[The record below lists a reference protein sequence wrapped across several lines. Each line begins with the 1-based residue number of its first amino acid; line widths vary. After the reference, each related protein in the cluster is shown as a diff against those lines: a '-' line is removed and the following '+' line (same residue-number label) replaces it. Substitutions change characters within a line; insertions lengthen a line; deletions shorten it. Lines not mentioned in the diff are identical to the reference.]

1 MFHHART
8 GMGNS
13 RKKFISENEEGAEMK
28 KKMGYLQVI
37 LMIGCIPM
45 LATMVALT
53 VYASGKMKDELVDST
68 YLRLKACA
76 TSVEQY
82 FTWDIREDILEK
94 DDISYQFIDSLQD
107 EHIEQTLFMEDE
119 RFITSIVDKDG
130 NRAEGTKA
138 DPQIWETVRA
148 GNDYETDGVEIK
160 GEEYYVYYM
169 PVCSDDGEIL
179 GMAFAGERESIV
191 QDAISDMLRSLV
203 LRSVCLNVLFIAVM
217 VYLSFKIRK
226 PLLTTAEYIDQIA
239 NGNLSGNLEVKSVIR
254 EVTTLIRASVS
265 MRDKLNSIVTEVD
278 GHAAQLDSS
287 MELLNTLASASSKG
301 TNQIRQAVDELAA
314 TAASL
319 AENVQTV
326 NSRMLEMG
334 DNVNAIHSETVTLNE
349 NSNKMDRA
357 NRNASESM
365 NLVLESSHT
374 SSDIITEMI
383 VQVKA
388 TNEAIASISKAV
400 ELISDITAQTNLLSL
415 NASIEAARAGQAG
428 KGFAVVAT
436 EIKQLAEQSSQSADT
451 IKKIADDILEKS
463 NKSVELTERM
473 RALAEKEQADI
484 GGAKNGFDALSQ
496 IIEANVTTAGII
508 AEKTKNLE
516 ELKQTIINS
525 ITELSAISEENAAS
539 NEEVTANVSDIAE
552 AVNKIS
558 DDTGTIKKVSTDL
571 KELMQYFK

>member
-314 TAASL
+314 TATSL

-558 DDTGTIKKVSTDL
+558 DDTGTIKKASTDL
-571 KELMQYFK
+571 EELMQYFK

>member
-1 MFHHART
+1 
-8 GMGNS
+8 
-13 RKKFISENEEGAEMK
+13 
-28 KKMGYLQVI
+28 
-37 LMIGCIPM
+37 
-45 LATMVALT
+45 
-53 VYASGKMKDELVDST
+53 
-68 YLRLKACA
+68 
-76 TSVEQY
+76 
-82 FTWDIREDILEK
+82 
-94 DDISYQFIDSLQD
+94 
-107 EHIEQTLFMEDE
+107 
-119 RFITSIVDKDG
+119 
-130 NRAEGTKA
+130 
-138 DPQIWETVRA
+138 
-148 GNDYETDGVEIK
+148 
-160 GEEYYVYYM
+160 M

-239 NGNLSGNLEVKSVIR
+239 NGNLEVKSVIR

-365 NLVLESSHT
+365 NLVLESPHT

>member
-148 GNDYETDGVEIK
+148 GNDYETDGVEIQ

-314 TAASL
+314 TATSL

-400 ELISDITAQTNLLSL
+400 ELISD
-415 NASIEAARAGQAG
+415 IEAARAGQAG

-571 KELMQYFK
+571 EELMQYFK

>member
-1 MFHHART
+1 
-8 GMGNS
+8 
-13 RKKFISENEEGAEMK
+13 MK

-314 TAASL
+314 TATSL

-558 DDTGTIKKVSTDL
+558 DDTGTIKKASTDL
-571 KELMQYFK
+571 EELMQYFK

>member
-13 RKKFISENEEGAEMK
+13 RKKFISEDEEGAEMK

-265 MRDKLNSIVTEVD
+265 LRDKLNSIVTEVD

-314 TAASL
+314 TATSL

-558 DDTGTIKKVSTDL
+558 DDTGTIKKASTDL
-571 KELMQYFK
+571 EELMQYFK

>member
-1 MFHHART
+1 
-8 GMGNS
+8 
-13 RKKFISENEEGAEMK
+13 
-28 KKMGYLQVI
+28 
-37 LMIGCIPM
+37 
-45 LATMVALT
+45 
-53 VYASGKMKDELVDST
+53 
-68 YLRLKACA
+68 
-76 TSVEQY
+76 
-82 FTWDIREDILEK
+82 
-94 DDISYQFIDSLQD
+94 
-107 EHIEQTLFMEDE
+107 
-119 RFITSIVDKDG
+119 
-130 NRAEGTKA
+130 
-138 DPQIWETVRA
+138 
-148 GNDYETDGVEIK
+148 
-160 GEEYYVYYM
+160 
-169 PVCSDDGEIL
+169 
-179 GMAFAGERESIV
+179 
-191 QDAISDMLRSLV
+191 MLRSLV

-314 TAASL
+314 TATSL

-400 ELISDITAQTNLLSL
+400 ELISGITAQTNLLSL

-436 EIKQLAEQSSQSADT
+436 EIKQLAEQSSQSGDT

-571 KELMQYFK
+571 EELMQYFK

>member
-1 MFHHART
+1 
-8 GMGNS
+8 
-13 RKKFISENEEGAEMK
+13 
-28 KKMGYLQVI
+28 
-37 LMIGCIPM
+37 
-45 LATMVALT
+45 
-53 VYASGKMKDELVDST
+53 
-68 YLRLKACA
+68 
-76 TSVEQY
+76 
-82 FTWDIREDILEK
+82 
-94 DDISYQFIDSLQD
+94 
-107 EHIEQTLFMEDE
+107 
-119 RFITSIVDKDG
+119 
-130 NRAEGTKA
+130 
-138 DPQIWETVRA
+138 
-148 GNDYETDGVEIK
+148 
-160 GEEYYVYYM
+160 
-169 PVCSDDGEIL
+169 
-179 GMAFAGERESIV
+179 
-191 QDAISDMLRSLV
+191 MLRSLV

-436 EIKQLAEQSSQSADT
+436 EIKQLAEQSSQSADRSRKLLM
-451 IKKIADDILEKS
+451 IFS
-463 NKSVELTERM
+463 
-473 RALAEKEQADI
+473 
-484 GGAKNGFDALSQ
+484 
-496 IIEANVTTAGII
+496 
-508 AEKTKNLE
+508 KNL
-516 ELKQTIINS
+516 IN
-525 ITELSAISEENAAS
+525 L
-539 NEEVTANVSDIAE
+539 
-552 AVNKIS
+552 
-558 DDTGTIKKVSTDL
+558 
-571 KELMQYFK
+571 